1 MGWSCSAYGF
11 PGSRVSGSMVRSAG
25 GDVNRE
31 IAEAH
36 LVAELMEELL
46 GRIAFTQLDPSHAR
60 DLESWCCEG
69 LLRRAT
75 PAVKRQ
81 LGGDE
86 GVRELGQQLAGDLL
100 ATCGFF
106 ALLQTENVSDVLVNG
121 PEQIWIE
128 RQGRLE
134 RTTLRFPSEES
145 LSRVALWMTART
157 GRPVQHD
164 RPMVDSRLPD
174 GSRLNVI
181 VPPLALDGTI
191 LSIRRF
197 QHAGLD
203 LSGLV
208 RGSAFPPQL
217 EPLLRAMVSCR
228 LNLLISG
235 GTGAGKTTFLNAL
248 SEAIGEHERIVTIE
262 DSAELRL
269 RQEHVVRLETRVA
282 DSSGEGEVT
291 TRALVRNALRMRPDR
306 ILVGEVRGPEAI
318 DMLQAMNT
326 GHEGSMST
334 IHANSPRDALD
345 RLEVMAGMS
354 ELGLDERVIR
364 SQVARSLD
372 AVIHLRRLPDGR
384 RLVDS
389 VEEVAGL
396 QGPVISTQ
404 ELLRFEY
411 QGQTADGRSAG
422 RWRATGVRPS
432 FADRLKA
439 RGYPVDSGLWRLEH
453 PLD

>member
-1 MGWSCSAYGF
+1 MS
-11 PGSRVSGSMVRSAG
+11 
-25 GDVNRE
+25 RE

-46 GRIAFTQLDPSHAR
+46 GRVAFAHLDPSHAR
-60 DLESWCCEG
+60 DLESWCTEG

-75 PAVKRQ
+75 PAVQRQ
-81 LGGDE
+81 LGGAD
-86 GVRELGQQLAGDLL
+86 GVGKIGRQLADDLL
-100 ATCGFF
+100 TTAGFF
-106 ALLQTENVSDVLVNG
+106 ALLQTEDVSDVLVNG
-121 PEQIWIE
+121 SEQIWIE
-128 RQGRLE
+128 RRGRLE
-134 RTTLRFPSEES
+134 KTDLRFPSEAA

-157 GRPVQHD
+157 GRPVQAD

-181 VPPLALDGTI
+181 VPPLALDGTV

-197 QHAGLD
+197 RHAGLD
-203 LSGLV
+203 LRGLATAGTMPV
-208 RGSAFPPQL
+208 LL

-228 LNLLISG
+228 LNVLISG

-248 SEAIGEHERIVTIE
+248 SEAIGERERIVTIE
-262 DSAELRL
+262 DSAELKL

-282 DSSGEGEVT
+282 DSFGKGEVT
-291 TRALVRNALRMRPDR
+291 TRSLVRNALRMRPDR

-345 RLEVMAGMS
+345 RLEMMAGMS

-372 AVIHLRRLPDGR
+372 VVVHLRRLPDGR
-384 RLVDS
+384 RVLDS
-389 VEEVAGL
+389 IAEIAGL
-396 QGPVISTQ
+396 QGPVIAAQ
-404 ELLRFEY
+404 ELLQFEY
-411 QGQTADGRSAG
+411 QGESQAGRSTG
-422 RWRATGVRPS
+422 HWKATGVRPA
-432 FADRLKA
+432 FADRLAA
-439 RGYPVDSGLWRLEH
+439 RGYSLDSGLWRLEH
-453 PLD
+453 ALA

>member
-1 MGWSCSAYGF
+1 MS
-11 PGSRVSGSMVRSAG
+11 
-25 GDVNRE
+25 RE
-31 IAEAH
+31 IVEAH

-46 GRIAFTQLDPSHAR
+46 GRVAFAQLDPSHAR

-69 LLRRAT
+69 LDRRAT
-75 PAVKRQ
+75 PAVRRQ
-81 LGGDE
+81 LGGTE
-86 GVRELGQQLAGDLL
+86 GLVEVGRQLATDLL
-100 ATCGFF
+100 TTGGFF
-106 ALLQTENVSDVLVNG
+106 ALLQTEDVSDVLVNG
-121 PEQIWIE
+121 PDQIWIE
-128 RQGRLE
+128 RRGRLE
-134 RTTLRFPSEES
+134 RTSLRFPDEAA
-145 LSRVALWMTART
+145 LARVALWMTART
-157 GRPVQHD
+157 GRPVRFD

-181 VPPLALDGTI
+181 VPPLALDGTV

-197 QHAGLD
+197 RHAGLD

-208 RGSAFPPQL
+208 RGGTVPPTL

-262 DSAELRL
+262 DSAELKL

-282 DSSGEGEVT
+282 DASGEGEVP

-372 AVIHLRRLPDGR
+372 AVVHLRRLPDGR
-384 RLVDS
+384 RIVDS

-396 QGPVISTQ
+396 QGQVIATQ
-404 ELLRFEY
+404 ELLQFEF
-411 QGQTADGRSAG
+411 QGQTAAGRSAG
-422 RWRATGVRPS
+422 RWRGTGVRPA
-432 FADRLKA
+432 FADRLSA
-439 RGYPVDSGLWRLEH
+439 RGYAVDPALWRLEH
-453 PLD
+453 PLG

>member
-1 MGWSCSAYGF
+1 
-11 PGSRVSGSMVRSAG
+11 VS
-25 GDVNRE
+25 RE

-46 GRIAFTQLDPSHAR
+46 GRVAFGQLDPSHGR

-69 LLRRAT
+69 LQRRAT
-75 PAVKRQ
+75 PATTRQ
-81 LGGDE
+81 LGGPE
-86 GVRELGQQLAGDLL
+86 GLVDLGRRLAADLL
-100 ATCGFF
+100 ATAGFF
-106 ALLQTENVSDVLVNG
+106 ALLQTDDVSDVLVNG
-121 PEQIWIE
+121 ADRVWIE
-128 RQGRLE
+128 RRGRLE
-134 RTTLRFPSEES
+134 RTSLRFPDEAC
-145 LSRVALWMTART
+145 LGRIALWMTART
-157 GRPVQHD
+157 GRPVQAD

-197 QHAGLD
+197 RHAGLD

-208 RGSAFPPQL
+208 QGGTLPAAL
-217 EPLLRAMVSCR
+217 EPLLRSMISCR
-228 LNLLISG
+228 LNVLVSG

-262 DSAELRL
+262 DSAELKL

-282 DSSGEGEVT
+282 DAEGQGEVT

-384 RLVDS
+384 RLVDQ
-389 VEEVAGL
+389 VEEVTGL
-396 QGPVISTQ
+396 QGQVIATQ
-404 ELLRFEY
+404 QLFRFEFE
-411 QGQTADGRSAG
+411 GQTPDGRCAG

-432 FADRLKA
+432 FVERLAA
-439 RGYPVDSGLWRLEH
+439 RGYPVDPGLWRLEH
-453 PLD
+453 PLG